1 MDNRWTASRSVH
13 GHPIEATCGLIIM
26 SGTARLEKADE
37 IITGCVNVFYED
49 YIKVLRSGHT
59 FREYVDEI
67 WWVDV

>member
-1 MDNRWTASRSVH
+1 
-13 GHPIEATCGLIIM
+13 M